1 MLKIDRS
8 AVDKAIENL
17 DNMFN
22 ATNEVLKEYEAEKKA
37 LKEREEFLK
46 NRLAQLQEQHAITL
60 MDREVTRDNPSDY
73 IYLSK
78 QLSGID
84 EEVEILLSLQE
95 QLQDEYK
102 ELKEKYMPII
112 RDSYRK
118 DLSAKNSYFN
128 INDAVNYVRDEL
140 KQAISDYENEIYKQD
155 SQVMSVIYDD
165 FLSDSELMNESWD
178 APERRRNALSF
189 KRAFDFDRTKLSYD
203 REIKL

>member
-17 DNMFN
+17 DDMFN

-46 NRLAQLQEQHAITL
+46 NRLAQLQEQHATTL

-112 RDSYRK
+112 RDSYRR

-128 INDAVNYVRDEL
+128 VNEAVNYVRDEL

-178 APERRRNALSF
+178 DPERRSSALSF
-189 KRAFDFDRTKLSYD
+189 KRTFDFDRTKLSYD

>member
-37 LKEREEFLK
+37 LKEREEFLE
-46 NRLAQLQEQHAITL
+46 NRLAQLQEQHATTL
-60 MDREVTRDNPSDY
+60 IDREVTRDNPSDY

-78 QLSGID
+78 QLTEID

-95 QLQDEYK
+95 QLQDEYE

-165 FLSDSELMNESWD
+165 FLSDSALMNESWD
-178 APERRRNALSF
+178 DSERRRNALSF

>member
-37 LKEREEFLK
+37 LKEREEFLE
-46 NRLAQLQEQHAITL
+46 NRLAQLQEQHATTL
-60 MDREVTRDNPSDY
+60 IDREVTRDNPSDY

-78 QLSGID
+78 QLTEID
-84 EEVEILLSLQE
+84 EEVEILLSLQG

-102 ELKEKYMPII
+102 GLKEKYMPII
-112 RDSYRK
+112 RGTYIK

-128 INDAVNYVRDEL
+128 VNEAVNYVRDEL

-178 APERRRNALSF
+178 DPERRSNALSF